1 MKANTLTDIRGEKAI
16 VLSSHPPV
24 VVTGSIKGEG
34 SLPPDLKAG
43 TILFSRGTRFWY
55 AARDNGDDKMEG
67 VLLEDAIA
75 EQTATP
81 TLARVLVHGAVD
93 NRFVIPVENKTKDT
107 NMLRECGI
115 YKR

>member
-1 MKANTLTDIRGEKAI
+1 MKANTVTNIQEEKSIA
-16 VLSSHPPV
+16 LSGHPPV
-24 VVTGSIKGEG
+24 IVTGSIKGEG

-43 TILFSRGTRFWY
+43 TILFSRGTKFWY
-55 AARDNGDDKMEG
+55 AARDNGDDKLEG
-67 VLLEDAIA
+67 VLLEDATS

-93 NRFVIPVENKTKDT
+93 NRFIIPVENETADT
-107 NMLRECGI
+107 NLLRECGI